1 MKIQQRSGIGT
12 YKADGF
18 IGKYQELVRSTVIP
32 YQYEVLCD
40 RAGGEKSHVIKNFE
54 NAAKAL
60 RGEDTGDG
68 FYGMVFQDSDAA
80 KWLEAAAYSLSVHP
94 DSDLERRCDELIS
107 LIASAQDE
115 DGYLNTYYTVK
126 DRDKR
131 WTNLLEG
138 HELYCSGHMFEA
150 GAAYYEATGKRELM
164 DVCLKNARHIYKHFI
179 TDGAE
184 GYPGHPEIEL
194 ALLKLGRASNE
205 KFCFELAEHFINV
218 RGVDPDYFRKEAA
231 SRSWSVWGSKGD
243 SDDYQ
248 QSGRPVREQSDATGH
263 SVRAVYLYTAM
274 ADLAAENDDREL
286 MAACER
292 LWKSI
297 TERRMYV
304 TGGIGSTVHGEAFSV
319 DNDLPSD
326 TAYAETCASIGLMF
340 FASRMLEAHPDAK
353 YADVMEQ
360 AFYNTVLAGMSRDG
374 KRFFYVNPLECIPG
388 ISGSSPTHKHDLTQ
402 RPGWYACACCP
413 PNVARTVMSFANY
426 AYGSS
431 EDTAFCHMYAAG
443 TAEFPNGVKFVC
455 KTGYPFDMSVNY
467 RIEKGGRMAVRIP
480 HWSKD
485 TSLTVN
491 GTPAIYELKDGYAYL
506 SVCDGDM
513 LVLSLDSEPRIIYGA
528 VRVHELSGKAC
539 ICRGPLVYCFEGVD
553 NGGSVISLLLNVSGS
568 RTITKANELPGIPA
582 IETDALRTEDS
593 DMLYSSEPPRY
604 IPCKAKAVP
613 YFCWANRGETE
624 MRVWLPSAK

>member
-179 TDGAE
+179 TDSAE

-194 ALLKLGRASNE
+194 ALLKLGRIPADEISAE
-205 KFCFELAEHFINV
+205 LFEQY
-218 RGVDPDYFRKEAA
+218 D
-231 SRSWSVWGSKGD
+231 
-243 SDDYQ
+243 
-248 QSGRPVREQSDATGH
+248 
-263 SVRAVYLYTAM
+263 
-274 ADLAAENDDREL
+274 
-286 MAACER
+286 
-292 LWKSI
+292 
-297 TERRMYV
+297 
-304 TGGIGSTVHGEAFSV
+304 
-319 DNDLPSD
+319 
-326 TAYAETCASIGLMF
+326 
-340 FASRMLEAHPDAK
+340 
-353 YADVMEQ
+353 
-360 AFYNTVLAGMSRDG
+360 
-374 KRFFYVNPLECIPG
+374 
-388 ISGSSPTHKHDLTQ
+388 
-402 RPGWYACACCP
+402 
-413 PNVARTVMSFANY
+413 
-426 AYGSS
+426 
-431 EDTAFCHMYAAG
+431 
-443 TAEFPNGVKFVC
+443 
-455 KTGYPFDMSVNY
+455 
-467 RIEKGGRMAVRIP
+467 
-480 HWSKD
+480 
-485 TSLTVN
+485 
-491 GTPAIYELKDGYAYL
+491 
-506 SVCDGDM
+506 
-513 LVLSLDSEPRIIYGA
+513 
-528 VRVHELSGKAC
+528 
-539 ICRGPLVYCFEGVD
+539 
-553 NGGSVISLLLNVSGS
+553 SLLQ
-568 RTITKANELPGIPA
+568 TA
-582 IETDALRTEDS
+582 DALTYE
-593 DMLYSSEPPRY
+593 
-604 IPCKAKAVP
+604 V
-613 YFCWANRGETE
+613 
-624 MRVWLPSAK
+624 